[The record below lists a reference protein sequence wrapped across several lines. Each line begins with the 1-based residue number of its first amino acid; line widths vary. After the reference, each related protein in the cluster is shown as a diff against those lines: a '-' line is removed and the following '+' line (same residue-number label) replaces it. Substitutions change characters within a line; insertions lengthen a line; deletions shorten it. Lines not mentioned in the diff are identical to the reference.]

1 MPRLTQALTDA
12 LKALRGM
19 TGGELVGALPKEMTT
34 ELDLKE
40 LSEIL
45 VQHRND
51 LYPETVTIDLDA
63 AKRVE
68 SALEAGGL
76 IKGGANIAALFDTSI
91 AGS

>member
-1 MPRLTQALTDA
+1 LPRLTQALTDA

-34 ELDLKE
+34 GLDLKE
-40 LSEIL
+40 SSEIL